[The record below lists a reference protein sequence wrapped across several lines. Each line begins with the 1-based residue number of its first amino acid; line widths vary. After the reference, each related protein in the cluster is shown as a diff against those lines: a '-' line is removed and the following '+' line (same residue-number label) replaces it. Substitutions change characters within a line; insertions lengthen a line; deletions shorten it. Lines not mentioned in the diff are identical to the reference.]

1 MKLFNPTE
9 NTMIN
14 IKTRLF
20 LLMFGF
26 CICNQGW
33 GQQTRLGQD
42 VVAICFT
49 CHGEK
54 GASKVSQ
61 YPILAG
67 QHEYYMYVQLK
78 DFKAGRRASPEMNQL
93 TANLSKEEMKAFAKY
108 FTQQEWPALGMKAS
122 ADIIQ
127 QGKTAAVAG
136 QCVQCH
142 RGGYEG
148 DSRIP
153 RLAGLHSEYLEKT
166 MLDFKYKRRNNAA
179 AKSSL
184 FASFSDEDITALA
197 GYIGSLSVQKKSHGS
212 EIQ

>member
-1 MKLFNPTE
+1 
-9 NTMIN
+9 MIN

-20 LLMFGF
+20 LLMLGF
-26 CICNQGW
+26 CISNHSW

-42 VVAICFT
+42 VVTICFT

-54 GASKVSQ
+54 GASKIST

-67 QHEYYMYVQLK
+67 QQEYYMYVQLK

-93 TANLSKEEMKAFAKY
+93 TANLSREEMKSFAKY
-108 FTQQEWPALGMKAS
+108 FNQQEWPALGMKAS
-122 ADIIQ
+122 ADVIQ
-127 QGKTAAVAG
+127 QGKTAATAG

-142 RGGYEG
+142 LGGYEG
-148 DSRIP
+148 TSGVP
-153 RLAGLHSEYLEKT
+153 RVAGLHPEYLKKT

-184 FASFSDEDITALA
+184 FASFSDEDIAVLA
-197 GYIGSLSVQKKSHGS
+197 GYLASLSVQKRSHGS